1 MAAHDPPAIERAEAD
16 YQAGDYGMA
25 RQRLASLLA
34 SRGYSNDLLIRLGE
48 ISWAMHDHEEAG
60 RYWIASTAQGDE
72 VEQAIA
78 AFIAFHGPDPRQLV
92 AQLPAA
98 VRLKDPYGYPEAAR
112 RRLESLGLMDEILT
126 CAKARAARTQKK
138 KRELV
143 SRLTCLI
150 VAFVI
155 VFLLTCIVLGVGV
168 IFRWLFGG
176 GS

>member
-60 RYWIASTAQGDE
+60 RYWIASTAQGDD
-72 VEQAIA
+72 VDRAIA
-78 AFIAFHGPDPRQLV
+78 AFIACHGPDPRQLV

-98 VRLKDPYGYPEAAR
+98 ARLKDAYGYPEAAR
-112 RRLESLGLMDEILT
+112 RRLEMLGLLDDILT
-126 CAKARAARTQKK
+126 CAKARAARSTQQTHWLDSKC
-138 KRELV
+138 V
-143 SRLTCLI
+143 AAVLI
-150 VAFVI
+150 V
-155 VFLLTCIVLGVGV
+155 VFIIGVGCFV
-168 IFRWLFGG
+168 AGFLDLVRWLFNVIW
-176 GS
+176 